1 MDLGL
6 WAGVKLIGESVL
18 RLALAYGLAKF
29 SLGSMVYTDSEFM
42 ILLAGSWACDDGFD
56 ELL

>member
-1 MDLGL
+1 MGL

-18 RLALAYGLAKF
+18 RLALAYGLAKC
-29 SLGSMVYTDSEFM
+29 SLVSLVYTDSEFI
-42 ILLAGSWACDDGFD
+42 ILIAGSWACDDGFD